1 MILLCESKISLQL
14 LKAFENI
21 FNMLNRIKYEN
32 VAIKQAHFNEINWFV
47 YILKLVWWSL
57 STMQCHTK
65 RKQSIL
71 YYIIY
76 CKWMLFLFLYFIY
89 FIVPWHL

>member
-71 YYIIY
+71 YDIFIVNGCY
-76 CKWMLFLFLYFIY
+76 FYFIY